1 MASVVDICNLA
12 LATLGQ
18 EKIVALDD
26 NTKKARLCNQFYP
39 ILRDEVLREH
49 PWNSAMARISLA
61 PLSTTPAYYY
71 GYEYQQ
77 PADCLRVMKL
87 EDVTAEHKI
96 EGRKI
101 LAHSSTLKILYLKQ
115 ITDPNEFDSMLVTT
129 LAARIAWALALPITS
144 STKIQKETRA
154 DYHALL
160 ASARSIDAQEGSPEQ
175 LEADEWTNARR

>member
-12 LATLGQ
+12 LANLGQ

-39 ILRDEVLREH
+39 LLRNEVLREH
-49 PWNSAMARISLA
+49 PWNSATARISLA
-61 PLSTTPAYYY
+61 PLSTTPAFYF
-71 GYEYQQ
+71 GFEYQQ
-77 PADCLRVMKL
+77 PADCLRVMQL
-87 EDVTAEHKI
+87 EDDTAEHKI

-101 LAHSSTLKILYLKQ
+101 LAHLSTLKIIYLKR
-115 ITDPNEFDSMLVTT
+115 IDDPNDFDSMLVTT
-129 LAARIAWALALPITS
+129 IAARLSWALALPITS
-144 STKIQKETRA
+144 STKITEQARK
-154 DYHALL
+154 DYYALL